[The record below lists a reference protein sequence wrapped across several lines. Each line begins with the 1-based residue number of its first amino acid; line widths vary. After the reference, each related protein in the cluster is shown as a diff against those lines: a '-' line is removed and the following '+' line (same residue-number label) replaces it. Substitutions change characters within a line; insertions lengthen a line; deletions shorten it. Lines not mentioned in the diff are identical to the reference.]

1 MAVIVRQYFQPG
13 APDPV
18 LPNERVLAMVER
30 CVPGAD
36 RVASVDESGGEART
50 YLVDT
55 RVGDVVLK
63 VQRPQQLRTWT
74 SLAREVAFL
83 DHLAGVD
90 PSLPVPR
97 VLGHGQDDDG
107 VEYTVMTRVFG
118 DAVLRAGLPDAARP
132 AALQA
137 LGAVIRRVHEVP
149 QAPLEASGLFP
160 EEWSAADLRATLP
173 EDVTDYA
180 SALAKREIP
189 WPAPLTPAALG
200 RWVADQVPDDPS
212 RVALHTNPGPT
223 HTFVDGS
230 GRLTGLIDFGDAYVG
245 PPVLD
250 LSRWTR
256 PRDRRALR
264 DGYVA
269 AGPTLPPAF
278 WALWPVVE
286 VLADLRGV
294 LRRDAGAAG
303 SAKHLTEVLGRA

>member
-1 MAVIVRQYFQPG
+1 MAVIVREYFQPG

-18 LPNERVLAMVER
+18 LPYERVLAIVER
-30 CVPGAD
+30 YVPGAD
-36 RVASVDESGGEART
+36 RVAFVDESGGEART

-55 RVGDVVLK
+55 PVGDVVLK

-83 DHLAGVD
+83 DHLARVD
-90 PSLPVPR
+90 PGLPVPR
-97 VLGHGQDDDG
+97 VLGHGHDDDD

-118 DAVLRAGLPDAARP
+118 DAVVRAGLPDAARP
-132 AALQA
+132 ATLNA
-137 LGAVIRRVHEVP
+137 LGTVIRRVHEVP
-149 QAPLEASGLFP
+149 QAALEASGLFP
-160 EEWSAADLRATLP
+160 EEWSSEDLRASLP
-173 EDVTDYA
+173 EDVHDYA
-180 SALAKREIP
+180 VALGRREIP
-189 WPAPLTPAALG
+189 WPSPITPEALG
-200 RWVADQVPDDPS
+200 RWVADQVPDDPA

-223 HTFVDGS
+223 HTFVDAG
-230 GRLTGLIDFGDAYVG
+230 GRFTGLIDFGDAYLG

-256 PRDRRALR
+256 PADRRALL

-286 VLADLRGV
+286 VLADLLGV
-294 LRRDAGAAG
+294 LRRDSLAAA
-303 SAKHLTEVLGRA
+303 SARHLAEVLDRA